1 MLTKKFIYGD
11 KVIDSFLNESISLQ
25 QIGQFL
31 SSLSPIKLE
40 DSPLAKYR
48 YGSAG
53 SLYPVQ
59 VYLLIKPETVT
70 GLDGGFYYYHPLE
83 NSLIF
88 LNNKTDFDT
97 NIYGNN
103 QTIYEGAAFSLFLI
117 GELNAIQPLY
127 GEKSRD
133 LCLLEAGYISQLLM
147 EIAPD
152 NELGLCPIGA
162 LEFETLRSLLELED
176 SQILLHSFVGGK
188 IDLALTKKW
197 LQPKV
202 ETKTESLRDK
212 IQGYLQDKIPNYMI
226 PRSYTILKQLPLNA
240 NGKIDRNS
248 LPKPNILAA
257 TSSIEFVAPQ
267 TEIQEQLATIWKQY
281 LEIEKVGIYDN
292 FFDLGGNSLLV
303 TQVISKVRQTF
314 QVELPLQKLFET
326 PTIAELE
333 LLIQENKTIEQ
344 GSDRIEKYDRYE
356 TVETENYDE
365 LSEGEIDDLL
375 MQMLEDEDIDSEL
388 LE

>member
-1 MLTKKFIYGD
+1 M
-11 KVIDSFLNESISLQ
+11 
-25 QIGQFL
+25 
-31 SSLSPIKLE
+31 
-40 DSPLAKYR
+40 
-48 YGSAG
+48 
-53 SLYPVQ
+53 
-59 VYLLIKPETVT
+59 
-70 GLDGGFYYYHPLE
+70 
-83 NSLIF
+83 
-88 LNNKTDFDT
+88 
-97 NIYGNN
+97 
-103 QTIYEGAAFSLFLI
+103 
-117 GELNAIQPLY
+117 
-127 GEKSRD
+127 
-133 LCLLEAGYISQLLM
+133 
-147 EIAPD
+147 
-152 NELGLCPIGA
+152 
-162 LEFETLRSLLELED
+162 
-176 SQILLHSFVGGK
+176 
-188 IDLALTKKW
+188 TKKW